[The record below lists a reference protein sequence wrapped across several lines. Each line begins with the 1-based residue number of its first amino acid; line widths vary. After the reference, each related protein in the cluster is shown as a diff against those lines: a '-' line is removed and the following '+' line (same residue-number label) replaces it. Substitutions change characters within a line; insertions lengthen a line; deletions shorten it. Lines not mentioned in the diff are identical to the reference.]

1 MTAKTGSAARE
12 KTATGRSDGG
22 SPRAGTAEQ
31 LNRADLVA
39 QRRAGGSLRPTGS
52 ASQASPATRQM
63 VVYGIAAYAL
73 ARLPFDRRFQTNVI
87 TWVLGLAVGK
97 SAVRAA
103 TRNLIV
109 GTERYYL
116 HVKPGW
122 LHRRRRRRQRRH
134 VKPGWLHRRRRR
146 RPAARG

>member
-39 QRRAGGSLRPTGS
+39 QRRAGGSLRPAGS

-63 VVYGIAAYAL
+63 VVYGIAAYVL

-87 TWVLGLAVGK
+87 MWVLGLAVGK

-122 LHRRRRRRQRRH
+122 RHRRRRRRQRR
-134 VKPGWLHRRRRR
+134 
-146 RPAARG
+146 AAKKRLRSR

>member
-1 MTAKTGSAARE
+1 
-12 KTATGRSDGG
+12 
-22 SPRAGTAEQ
+22 
-31 LNRADLVA
+31 
-39 QRRAGGSLRPTGS
+39 
-52 ASQASPATRQM
+52 M
-63 VVYGIAAYAL
+63 VVYGIAAYVL

-87 TWVLGLAVGK
+87 MWVLGLAVGK
-97 SAVRAA
+97 SAVKVA
-103 TRNLIV
+103 TKNLIA

-122 LHRRRRRRQRRH
+122 LRRRRRRRQRRH

>member
-1 MTAKTGSAARE
+1 MTAKTESAARE
-12 KTATGRSDGG
+12 KTATGRSGG
-22 SPRAGTAEQ
+22 DSPRAGTVEQ
-31 LNRADLVA
+31 PNRAGLVA

-63 VVYGIAAYAL
+63 VVYGIAAYVL

-87 TWVLGLAVGK
+87 MWVLGLAVGK
-97 SAVRAA
+97 SAVKVA
-103 TRNLIV
+103 TKNLIV

-122 LHRRRRRRQRRH
+122 LHRRRRRRQRR
-134 VKPGWLHRRRRR
+134 
-146 RPAARG
+146 AAKKRLRSR